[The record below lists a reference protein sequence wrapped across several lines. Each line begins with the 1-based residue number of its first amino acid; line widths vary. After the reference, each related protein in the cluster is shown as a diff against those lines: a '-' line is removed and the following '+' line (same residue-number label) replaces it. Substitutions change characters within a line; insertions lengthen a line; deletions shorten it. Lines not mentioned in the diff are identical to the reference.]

1 MVMPTSTGCIAT
13 AKDVFKDLI
22 ANSAAFQTLTGSANA
37 SEASDHIYLEILP
50 RSTDNGDVDF
60 EAMAKSTYESKRP
73 FCVIYLDFDAGL
85 QLTHV
90 ASGSARTLNA
100 DAFYYFEIDVQDI
113 IDDVMSYYVSGGAE
127 TAQDYAHYTDNI
139 LGTIADQVADNAG
152 DALLMVSQFQREF
165 SELRE
170 KHTTGDWAF
179 GMFSVSLGIDG

>member
-1 MVMPTSTGCIAT
+1 MPTSSGCIAT

-22 ANSAAFQTLTGSANA
+22 SNSAAFQTLTGSANA
-37 SEASDHIYLEILP
+37 SEAAGHIYLEILP
-50 RSTDNGDVDF
+50 RTQDNGDVDF
-60 EAMAKSTYESKRP
+60 EAMAKATYESKRP

-85 QLTHV
+85 SLTHV

-100 DAFYYFEIDVQDI
+100 DAFYYFEVDVQDI
-113 IDDVMSYYVSGGAE
+113 ISDVMSYYAGDDAAE

-152 DALLMVSQFQREF
+152 DALLTVSQFQREF

-170 KHTTGDWAF
+170 KHTTGDWVF
-179 GMFSVSLGIDG
+179 GMFGVALGIDG